1 MMDNSAAAKIDLQL
15 DRIRELQVKIHQVI
29 QDESLSQLEELVAEL
44 GSRLTTVL
52 SMLEADRGLQSEY
65 LDAIG
70 EILVRQ
76 RELLA
81 IGGQVSSQLKEHL
94 GKTHEAVSAAS
105 KYAFSD
111 PRLEARLRISKDLI
125 G

>member
-1 MMDNSAAAKIDLQL
+1 MMDNSAAAKVDLQL
-15 DRIRELQVKIHQVI
+15 DRIRELQAAIHQVI
-29 QDESLSQLEELVAEL
+29 QDESLHRIEELVAEL
-44 GSRLTTVL
+44 GSRLATVL
-52 SMLEADRGLQSEY
+52 GILEEDGELQTGYREAVADVL
-65 LDAIG
+65 I
-70 EILVRQ
+70 RQ

-81 IGGQVSSQLKEHL
+81 IGAQVSAQFKEQL

-111 PRLEARLRISKDLI
+111 PRLEAKLRISKDLI